1 MRQPDIEIY
10 LKDCDLEA
18 VSHWLST
25 ALAATPRWLTKG
37 QISQALIAQLPVT
50 WFKHAVGKWNSL
62 LIESADSPW
71 ATDLDCAQAAY
82 ATLGVEVRCS
92 LGGWQESQGEADAD
106 QWLKVTAEGV
116 TEFTWRV

>member
-25 ALAATPRWLTKG
+25 ALAATPHWLTKG

-50 WFKHAVGKWNSL
+50 WFKHAVGKWSSL
-62 LIESADSPW
+62 LIESAASPW

-82 ATLGVEVRCS
+82 AALGVEVRCS
-92 LGGWQESQGEADAD
+92 LGGWQESQGEANAD
-106 QWLKVTAEGV
+106 QWLKVNAEGV
-116 TEFTWRV
+116 TEFTWRI